1 MPRTDHALEKKAA
14 AMAALL
20 TGQSVGQVAKE
31 YEIPEGTVKGWK
43 RKARQEAGEQPV
55 ASPKKEEIGD
65 LLLAYLEENLRSL
78 KAQAKVFGNAEW
90 LKKQS
95 ADELAVLHGVQTDK
109 AIRLLEAMSRSSN
122 GDAS

>member
-1 MPRTDHALEKKAA
+1 MSRTDHPPEKKAA

-20 TGQSVGQVAKE
+20 TGQSVGQVAKA

-43 RKARQEAGEQPV
+43 RKAREESGEQPV

-65 LLLAYLEENLRSL
+65 LLVAYLDANLRSL
-78 KAQAKVFGNAEW
+78 RAQAEVFADKEW
-90 LKKQS
+90 LTKQS

-109 AIRLLEAMSRSSN
+109 AIRLLEAMSRAD